1 MLFTT
6 ELAWLI
12 CCTLPLCRLIPPS
25 STVLLQHLHPALLCC
40 CMQPCQLRLCQALAD
55 FYKASNNITDPWDNE
70 YGWEKTSTMSCEQLI
85 KGSNRQAEY
94 CSWWGVRCCT
104 PQGMADGRCSAV
116 NTIVALKL
124 QINNVNCSLQNPL
137 VLPSFKIL
145 HGCGMRVLNL
155 EANNIIGYLSEDFG
169 ELNKLIV
176 FNFGELLR
184 HCNGSG

>member
-1 MLFTT
+1 
-6 ELAWLI
+6 
-12 CCTLPLCRLIPPS
+12 
-25 STVLLQHLHPALLCC
+25 
-40 CMQPCQLRLCQALAD
+40 MQPCQLRLCQALAD

-70 YGWEKTSTMSCEQLI
+70 YGWEKTSNMSCEQLI

-116 NTIVALKL
+116 NTIVALEL
-124 QINNVNCSLQNPL
+124 PINNINCSLQNPL

-176 FNFGELLR
+176 FNFGELLC